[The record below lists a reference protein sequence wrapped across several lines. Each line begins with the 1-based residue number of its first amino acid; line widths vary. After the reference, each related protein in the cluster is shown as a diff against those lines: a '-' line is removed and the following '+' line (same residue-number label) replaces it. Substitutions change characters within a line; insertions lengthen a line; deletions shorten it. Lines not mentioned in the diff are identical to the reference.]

1 MENKRQTQKASVKTM
16 ILVPVLILGI
26 AAVISNVM
34 GMVNIKKVN
43 NNATVI
49 TDEYMVR
56 MEELSDIEEAAQNIH
71 TMALSHIIATD
82 FDTMISLVGEIEA
95 EEANLEADLIDY
107 QKYVEAGTNENYD
120 GLVENY
126 KALKKSV
133 MSVMAY
139 SANQDTTAAYACA
152 NGDLADASSKM
163 QSYIQTMNDSI
174 REETDAGRS
183 QLASVYN
190 SAIVM
195 NVIIIIASIVVIAAA
210 VVVVTEFV
218 IKPVVAASKE
228 ISKIIQDIDNR
239 EGDLT
244 RRITIRTD
252 DEIAALGRGIN
263 TFMEKLQ
270 SIFGVIVTN
279 SDKMDTVVSEVLS
292 SVKTSNESAADLSA
306 VTEELAATMQEVSNS
321 ATTINNNAE
330 AVSNEVNHIAEKT
343 NEINEYSKTMKQHA
357 DRMEQT
363 ARSNMEQTNGKVN
376 EILSVLNQAIEDS
389 KSVDQVNSLTND
401 ILNISSQTNLLA
413 LNASIEAAR
422 AGEAGRGFA
431 VVATEISQLADSSR
445 DAANHIQEINGIVT
459 SAVHNLSEHANS
471 LVEYMQDS
479 ILPEFE
485 EFVQEG
491 GQYKENATYVE
502 SVMNDFAEKTEELK
516 GVVSEIASSI
526 NSITS
531 AIDEGVK
538 GVTGAAE
545 STQTLVYD
553 MDNITSR
560 MDENKKIAGDL
571 QKETAIFKKL

>member
-1 MENKRQTQKASVKTM
+1 MDNKRQTQKASVKIM

-56 MEELSDIEEAAQNIH
+56 MEELSDIEKASQDIH

-82 FDTMISLVGEIEA
+82 FDTMINLVGKIED
-95 EEANLEADLIDY
+95 EEVNLESCLTDY
-107 QKYVEAGTNENYD
+107 QKYVDAGESENYE
-120 GLVENY
+120 GLVESY

-133 MSVMAY
+133 MSVVAY
-139 SANQDTTAAYACA
+139 SANQNTTAAYACA
-152 NGDLADASSKM
+152 NGDLANAASEM
-163 QSYIQTMNDSI
+163 QSYIQTMNDNI
-174 REETDAGRS
+174 REETNTGRT
-183 QLASVYN
+183 QLANVYN

-195 NVIIIIASIVVIAAA
+195 NVIIIIASIVVIAVA

>member
-34 GMVNIKKVN
+34 GMLNIKKVN

-56 MEELSDIEEAAQNIH
+56 MEELSGIEESAQNIH
-71 TMALSHIIATD
+71 NMALSHIIATD

-95 EEANLEADLIDY
+95 EEAKLESELIDY
-107 QKYVEAGTNENYD
+107 QNYVEEGESENYD

-139 SANQDTTAAYACA
+139 SANQKTTEAYACA
-152 NGDLADASSKM
+152 NEDLADAASKM
-163 QSYIQTMNDSI
+163 QSCIQTMNDSI

-183 QLASVYN
+183 QLASVYH

-195 NVIIIIASIVVIAAA
+195 NVIIIIASVVVIAIA
-210 VVVVTEFV
+210 VVAVTEFV

-343 NEINEYSKTMKQHA
+343 SEINEYSKTMKQHA

-485 EFVQEG
+485 EFVQDG

-502 SVMNDFAEKTEELK
+502 SVMNDFADKTEELK

-553 MDNITSR
+553 MDNISSR

>member
-1 MENKRQTQKASVKTM
+1 MT
-16 ILVPVLILGI
+16 G
-26 AAVISNVM
+26 
-34 GMVNIKKVN
+34 
-43 NNATVI
+43 
-49 TDEYMVR
+49 
-56 MEELSDIEEAAQNIH
+56 
-71 TMALSHIIATD
+71 
-82 FDTMISLVGEIEA
+82 
-95 EEANLEADLIDY
+95 
-107 QKYVEAGTNENYD
+107 
-120 GLVENY
+120 
-126 KALKKSV
+126 
-133 MSVMAY
+133 
-139 SANQDTTAAYACA
+139 
-152 NGDLADASSKM
+152 
-163 QSYIQTMNDSI
+163 
-174 REETDAGRS
+174 
-183 QLASVYN
+183 
-190 SAIVM
+190 
-195 NVIIIIASIVVIAAA
+195 
-210 VVVVTEFV
+210 
-218 IKPVVAASKE
+218 
-228 ISKIIQDIDNR
+228 
-239 EGDLT
+239 
-244 RRITIRTD
+244 RITIRTD

-343 NEINEYSKTMKQHA
+343 SEINEYSKTMKQHA

-485 EFVQEG
+485 EFVQDG

-502 SVMNDFAEKTEELK
+502 SVMNDFADKTEELK

-553 MDNITSR
+553 MDNISSR

>member
-34 GMVNIKKVN
+34 GMLNIKKVN

-56 MEELSDIEEAAQNIH
+56 MEELSGIEESAQNIH
-71 TMALSHIIATD
+71 NMALSHIIATD
-82 FDTMISLVGEIEA
+82 FDTMISLGGEIEA
-95 EEANLEADLIDY
+95 EEAKLESELIDY
-107 QKYVEAGTNENYD
+107 QNYVEEGESENYD

-139 SANQDTTAAYACA
+139 SANQKTTEAYACA
-152 NGDLADASSKM
+152 NGDLADAASKM
-163 QSYIQTMNDSI
+163 QSCIQTMNNSI

-183 QLASVYN
+183 QLASVYH

-195 NVIIIIASIVVIAAA
+195 NVIIIIASVVVIAIA
-210 VVVVTEFV
+210 VVAVTEFV

-502 SVMNDFAEKTEELK
+502 SVMNDFADKTEELK

-553 MDNITSR
+553 MDNISSR

>member
-95 EEANLEADLIDY
+95 EEANLESELIDY
-107 QKYVEAGTNENYD
+107 QKYVEEGESENYD

-139 SANQDTTAAYACA
+139 SANQNTTAAYACA
-152 NGDLADASSKM
+152 NGDLADAASKM

>member
-1 MENKRQTQKASVKTM
+1 MENKRQTQKASVKIM

-56 MEELSDIEEAAQNIH
+56 MEELSDIEEASQNIH

-95 EEANLEADLIDY
+95 EEANLESYLIDY
-107 QKYVEAGTNENYD
+107 QKYVEAGESEDYD

-139 SANQDTTAAYACA
+139 SANQNTTAAYACA
-152 NGDLADASSKM
+152 NGELADAASKM
-163 QSYIQTMNDSI
+163 QGYIQTMNDNI
-174 REETDAGRS
+174 REETNAGRT

-195 NVIIIIASIVVIAAA
+195 NVIIIIASIVVIAIA

-228 ISKIIQDIDNR
+228 ISQIIKDIDNR

-422 AGEAGRGFA
+422 AGEAGKGFA

-471 LVEYMQDS
+471 LVVYMQDS